1 MLRAAAIT
9 PPSPE
14 VTLTTTWWPV
24 VRPGPLVTYLDDAE
38 HARLLSLMEEVNVPA
53 GSFILHKDSPARSVL
68 LVEDGEV
75 EVIEESLGQTV
86 TLAVIKAGGVVGEVG
101 FVDGRPR
108 TNNVRART
116 DARLRRLT
124 REKLLAMV
132 AGEPTVFGK
141 IMMSLAELM
150 AQRFRITLA
159 EMEPVR
165 AFAQSLDEPIDASGD
180 DAPASFD
187 EIDEPLPDAAE
198 VVEVLRQVAD
208 ASRRGRAQV

>member
-1 MLRAAAIT
+1 
-9 PPSPE
+9 
-14 VTLTTTWWPV
+14 
-24 VRPGPLVTYLDDAE
+24 
-38 HARLLSLMEEVNVPA
+38 MEEVRVEA
-53 GSFILHKDSPARSVL
+53 GAFILHKDSPARSVL
-68 LVEDGEV
+68 LVEEGEV

-108 TNNVRART
+108 TNDVRART
-116 DARLRRLT
+116 DARLVRLT
-124 REKLLAMV
+124 REKLLALV
-132 AGEPTVFGK
+132 AGDPVVFGK

-165 AFAQSLDEPIDASGD
+165 AFAQSLDEPIDAS
-180 DAPASFD
+180 AEEAASFD
-187 EIDEPLPDAAE
+187 EIDEPLPDAAD
-198 VVEVLRQVAD
+198 VVEVLRQMAD